1 MLAPQGFGVQSSPAN
16 SKGGVNKIPLHS
28 QSSSPLFEIRLDT
41 LTYTRRHC
49 ENLSEVETI
58 LNGLVGTVGQD
69 QILYHHN
76 RPLMVSDG
84 NYTEHSAYSLR
95 GVRCGW
101 TLATESEPG
110 FVYIHFPGKF
120 LSALNIYEQ
129 LDINCTLITQYQF
142 RGTRVDIALDDFSKT
157 LTREQLQAAISS
169 HSYTHYRTVSEFT
182 TYYDEQVN
190 WSFRFGSPK
199 SEQFVV
205 IYDKEKESKGRINSV
220 RFEARFR
227 AGRASDL
234 LSTIAE
240 VFAYNVEAALPALR
254 DICLGALDFVDRD
267 KGDKNL
273 ERCPRCD
280 WWQAFLDKVSATP
293 LRLPK
298 PQQTRSLAKTRQWLD
313 QQVQTSLAMV
323 VEVFGFEY
331 LHKLVADGKKR
342 YTDYHHAQ
350 IKNAKA
356 IFRVPV
362 LA

>member
-1 MLAPQGFGVQSSPAN
+1 MLASSSAVCLAPD
-16 SKGGVNKIPLHS
+16 SVPKGGLNKIPLHS
-28 QSSSPLFEIRLDT
+28 QSSPLFEIRLDT
-41 LTYTRRHC
+41 LTYTRQRC
-49 ENLSEVETI
+49 DSLPEVEDI
-58 LNGLVGTVGQD
+58 LNRLVHVVGQD
-69 QILYHHN
+69 EILFHHN
-76 RPLMVSDG
+76 RPLMVADG
-84 NYTEHSAYSLR
+84 KYTEHSAYSLR

-101 TLATESEPG
+101 TFATESEQG
-110 FVYIHFPGKF
+110 FIYIHFPGKF
-120 LSALNIYEQ
+120 LSQLNIYEQ

-157 LTREQLQAAISS
+157 LAREQLQAAISS
-169 HSYTHYRTVSEFT
+169 HSYTHYRTVSENT
-182 TYYDEQVN
+182 TYENDQVS

-205 IYDKEKESKGRINSV
+205 IYDKEKESKGRVNSV
-220 RFEARFR
+220 RIEARFR

-234 LSTIAE
+234 STTIAE

-273 ERCPRCD
+273 DRCPRSD
-280 WWQAFLDKVSATP
+280 WWQSFLDKVSSTP

-298 PQQTRSLAKTRQWLD
+298 PKQTRSLAKTRQWLD

-331 LHKLVADGKKR
+331 LHKLVAEGKKR
-342 YTDYHHAQ
+342 YTDYHQAQ
-350 IKNAKA
+350 IRNAKA
-356 IFRVPV
+356 IFRIPV